1 MICQTCSN
9 PGVLNTVAGKDF
21 YYCRTC
27 KDEIKLEFVLMKPE
41 IKLTKPK
48 WYTFMTKDEFFAGR
62 PAAYID
68 EWSSKYDFIF
78 QDSV

>member
-27 KDEIKLEFVLMKPE
+27 KDEIKLELVLMKPE

-48 WYTFMTKDEFFAGR
+48 WYTVLTEKEFFATR
-62 PAAYID
+62 TTYYID
-68 EWSSKYDFIF
+68 EMLSKYDVIF
-78 QDSV
+78 RNSV